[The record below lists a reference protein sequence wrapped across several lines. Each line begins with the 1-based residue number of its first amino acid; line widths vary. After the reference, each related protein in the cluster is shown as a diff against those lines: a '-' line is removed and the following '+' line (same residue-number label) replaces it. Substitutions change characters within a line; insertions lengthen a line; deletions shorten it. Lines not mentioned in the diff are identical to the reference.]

1 MINVIQEELALAKSK
16 MIEEVVCDNYTLAKL
31 SRENVAIVEAMIRND
46 SAYIHSTDVGA
57 KPSFNGYTG
66 AVKPPVRRTGNRK
79 SGPEETGIYAAEPPS
94 RRNSFPGWGR
104 QLIGYII
111 RSVPDPVRIP
121 LSWSGSWQD
130 RSERC

>member
-1 MINVIQEELALAKSK
+1 MNVCMS
-16 MIEEVVCDNYTLAKL
+16 DNYHGDAIADIDLRLGTAFLH
-31 SRENVAIVEAMIRND
+31 SNVLEHDASNALFHLNR
-46 SAYIHSTDVGA
+46 ALT
-57 KPSFNGYTG
+57 GYTG